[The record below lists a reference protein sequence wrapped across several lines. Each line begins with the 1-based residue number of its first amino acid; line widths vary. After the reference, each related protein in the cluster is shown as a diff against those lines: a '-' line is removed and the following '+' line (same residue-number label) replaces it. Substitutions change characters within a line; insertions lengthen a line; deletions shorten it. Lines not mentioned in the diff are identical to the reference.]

1 MREVGN
7 EKQDM
12 RNEKS
17 EVGNED
23 CECSLPI
30 SHMACTDILG
40 EIELDPEKWEMRLR
54 RESPS
59 LKFSPQDGGTSQ
71 IKVNPTKVLDHQNG
85 HPVPARLLLHEGTF

>member
-1 MREVGN
+1 
-7 EKQDM
+7 M

-40 EIELDPEKWEMRLR
+40 EIELDPEKWEMRLK

-59 LKFSPQDGGTSQ
+59 LKFSPLKMVMSR
-71 IKVNPTKVLDHQNG
+71 IHYC
-85 HPVPARLLLHEGTF
+85 R

>member
-1 MREVGN
+1 
-7 EKQDM
+7 M

-40 EIELDPEKWEMRLR
+40 DIELDPEKWEMRLK

-59 LKFSPQDGGTSQ
+59 LKFSPLHPRRH
-71 IKVNPTKVLDHQNG
+71 NPPHRTTDAPAG
-85 HPVPARLLLHEGTF
+85 HSMCYPL

>member
-1 MREVGN
+1 
-7 EKQDM
+7 M

-40 EIELDPEKWEMRLR
+40 EIELDPEKWEMRLK

-59 LKFSPQDGGTSQ
+59 LKFSPQISALYRHLRSKF
-71 IKVNPTKVLDHQNG
+71 KVALPYVL
-85 HPVPARLLLHEGTF
+85 F

>member
-1 MREVGN
+1 
-7 EKQDM
+7 M

-40 EIELDPEKWEMRLR
+40 EIELDPEKWEMRLK

-59 LKFSPQDGGTSQ
+59 LKFPPQF
-71 IKVNPTKVLDHQNG
+71 
-85 HPVPARLLLHEGTF
+85 LLCGRQLTALFVGPNLEIEASGAFCGLK

>member
-1 MREVGN
+1 
-7 EKQDM
+7 M

-59 LKFSPQDGGTSQ
+59 LKFSPQREEEVHSGCKNQ
-71 IKVNPTKVLDHQNG
+71 K
-85 HPVPARLLLHEGTF
+85 F

>member
-40 EIELDPEKWEMRLR
+40 EIELDPEKWEMRLK

-59 LKFSPQDGGTSQ
+59 LKFSPLIRPYTYPIG
-71 IKVNPTKVLDHQNG
+71 
-85 HPVPARLLLHEGTF
+85 R

>member
-1 MREVGN
+1 
-7 EKQDM
+7 M

-59 LKFSPQDGGTSQ
+59 LKFSPLARVILSTLYINYSVFLVLPNQ
-71 IKVNPTKVLDHQNG
+71 KVLNKYD
-85 HPVPARLLLHEGTF
+85 

>member
-1 MREVGN
+1 
-7 EKQDM
+7 M

-40 EIELDPEKWEMRLR
+40 DIELDPEKWEMRLK

-59 LKFSPQDGGTSQ
+59 LKFPPQNGGTHRRKRSNRPLPGLG
-71 IKVNPTKVLDHQNG
+71 KSSSFEELSS
-85 HPVPARLLLHEGTF
+85 F

>member
-40 EIELDPEKWEMRLR
+40 EIELDPEKWEMRL
-54 RESPS
+54 
-59 LKFSPQDGGTSQ
+59 
-71 IKVNPTKVLDHQNG
+71 N
-85 HPVPARLLLHEGTF
+85 

>member
-1 MREVGN
+1 
-7 EKQDM
+7 M

-30 SHMACTDILG
+30 SHMACTDILR
-40 EIELDPEKWEMRLR
+40 EIELDPEKWEMRLK

-59 LKFSPQDGGTSQ
+59 LKFSPLEGGDG
-71 IKVNPTKVLDHQNG
+71 P
-85 HPVPARLLLHEGTF
+85 REEF